1 LDLYLTVQ
9 VSDGAI
15 SPTNYSLYYGATYRS
30 GQTGYIE
37 TGLSFNFGT
46 LNVEPPLFWNSPAY
60 IYSGMLTNTS
70 VPSQAMIT
78 TMRLISDGTGIKNG
92 EKFLTTASGF
102 STTMYGAFD
111 IVDIPKNEHQVRQE
125 YLIQGRLRVSD
136 NHIWKPQLQ
145 FNYVFLVI
153 SSNLRF
159 VPEHIV

>member
-1 LDLYLTVQ
+1 L
-9 VSDGAI
+9 
-15 SPTNYSLYYGATYRS
+15 
-30 GQTGYIE
+30 E
-37 TGLSFNFGT
+37 F
-46 LNVEPPLFWNSPAY
+46 
-60 IYSGMLTNTS
+60 
-70 VPSQAMIT
+70 PSQAMIT
-78 TMRLISDGTGIKNG
+78 TMRLTSDGTGIKNG